1 MSAQYE
7 YREFGKASAKAINN
21 AIVKAQKI
29 SDVELDKQQGEQP
42 EFTARL
48 MSPIMSAGYNAE
60 EMIGTMG
67 IRKKSTQN
75 FIKNTFN
82 GIEVGADVTD
92 SLVNISDALAN
103 STDEAT
109 KTAESGIADLK
120 AFISETEAIY
130 EYGNLDYPTPITIN
144 ELPVSTKEWGE
155 QEVEHY
161 KVMEKLHNDLQILE
175 KQHADFTEKLAQ
187 AVEAGED
194 TTEIQAELDSIETS
208 MEATHDEISQREA
221 EHNAAE
227 DAWRSS
233 TEELNQIVEAKN
245 QTFFTF
251 SFLAPQS

>member
-92 SLVNISDALAN
+92 SLVNISEALSNA
-103 STDEAT
+103 TDEAT

-130 EYGNLDYPTPITIN
+130 EYGNIDYSPITIN

-161 KVMEKLHNDLQILE
+161 QVMEELHNDLKLLE
-175 KQHADFTEKLAQ
+175 KQHAAFTEKFSQ

-194 TTEIQAELDSIETS
+194 TTEIQAELDSIEAS

-221 EHNAAE
+221 EHAQAE

-233 TEELNQIVEAKN
+233 TEELNTIIEAKN

>member
-21 AIVKAQKI
+21 AILKAQKI

-75 FIKNTFN
+75 FVKNTFN

-92 SLVNISDALAN
+92 SLANISEALAN
-103 STDEAT
+103 ATDDAT

-120 AFISETEAIY
+120 AFISETEAVY
-130 EYGNLDYPTPITIN
+130 EYGNVGYSSITLN

-155 QEVEHY
+155 QEMEHY
-161 KVMEKLHNDLQILE
+161 KAMEELHNDLKILE
-175 KQHADFTEKLAQ
+175 KLQMDFTEKLAQ
-187 AVEAGED
+187 AEEAGED
-194 TTEIQAELDSIETS
+194 TTEIKAELNSIEES
-208 MEATHDEISQREA
+208 MAATHDEISQKEV
-221 EHNAAE
+221 EHAQAE
-227 DAWRSS
+227 DAWVSS
-233 TEELNQIVEAKN
+233 TEELNKIIEAKN

-251 SFLAPQS
+251 SFLVPQK